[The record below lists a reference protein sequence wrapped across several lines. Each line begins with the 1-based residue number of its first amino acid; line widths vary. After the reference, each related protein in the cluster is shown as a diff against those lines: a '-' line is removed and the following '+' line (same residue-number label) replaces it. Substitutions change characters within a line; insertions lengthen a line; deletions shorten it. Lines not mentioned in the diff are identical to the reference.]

1 MHNTNDYIIL
11 EDYPDGSSLIMSL
24 NDVPDGEMHRQE
36 DYLYE
41 KSVMEIDKDAEWHV
55 PTKEEFDV
63 LMRLLKEKQI
73 DFDTLN
79 FQPHSIYDIY
89 GSGDGFH
96 SDSKSLKP
104 YCDFQRDEDGDKEE
118 WAVRPFA
125 IARLKQANPDEK
137 MTLKRLVVQYGRP
150 IPLFQIQKFLLT
162 THMELDKMHEQNICH
177 NDICPD
183 NIIVEITSNDVIR
196 FQLQSSL
203 YSAKPAKGDAVLNQ
217 DNSHRC
223 FWAPENYIGET
234 SFYSDQYQLAMTVYF
249 AIYGH
254 LPPNYKRA
262 NARNIASAFD
272 SRNFLPKDFENN
284 AFGRSLV
291 KALRLNP
298 IERFRCMDEWSIYI
312 LDEFVAFNAYSD
324 FYAVKNTM
332 SSSGHLYIS
341 GDHYQTYLNIFGAK
355 SCTPNAHIMET
366 YKEMGIHIWECHDFR
381 CYERRKIDINDNLT
395 YVYFPNGRCKNMFRL
410 MIASLAVKEYIGNR
424 YLYSYSDKCHAINEI
439 TKASKDIRGFSIDG
453 VTFLSYEKLI
463 DETTDFKR
471 LINDA
476 HTALQKVEATMK
488 HLLEGGSLEEEGKRE
503 DWVSVPIFYL
513 NNENVSYLRT
523 IIHYTNII
531 SPFSRCV
538 TRGNTVCIEGS
549 QKHINEGVEIFE
561 FIKNYSYQNS

>member
-1 MHNTNDYIIL
+1 MHNTKDYIVL
-11 EDYPDGSSLIMSL
+11 KKNPDGSELIMSL
-24 NDVPDGEMHRQE
+24 NDVPEDEMHRQE

-41 KSVMEIDKDAEWHV
+41 KSIMEIDKDAKWHV
-55 PTKEEFDV
+55 PSKEEFEV
-63 LMRLLKEKQI
+63 LMKLLKEKQI
-73 DFDTLN
+73 VFETLN
-79 FQPHSIYDIY
+79 FKPHCIYDIE
-89 GSGDGFH
+89 GSEDVFH
-96 SDSKSLKP
+96 SDSMSLIP
-104 YCDFQRDEDGDKEE
+104 YDNFQRDKDDDNNE

-125 IARLKQANPDEK
+125 IARFKQACPDEK
-137 MTLKRLVVQYGRP
+137 MTLKRLVVQYGCP
-150 IPLFQIQKFLLT
+150 IPLFSMKKSLLVLQE
-162 THMELDKMHEQNICH
+162 ELGEMHEQNICH

-183 NIIVEITSNDVIR
+183 NIIVDITSNGIMK
-196 FQLQSSL
+196 FHLQSSL
-203 YSAKPAKGDAVLNQ
+203 YSAEPAKGDAVLTQ
-217 DNSHRC
+217 DDFHRC

-234 SFYSDQYQLAMTVYF
+234 SFYSDQYQFAMTVYF

-262 NARNIASAFD
+262 NARNIASAFG

-298 IERFRCMDEWSIYI
+298 MERFRSMDEWSIYI

-341 GDHYQTYLNIFGAK
+341 GDHHQTYLNIFGAK
-355 SCTPNAHIMET
+355 SCNPNVHIMET

-381 CYERRKIDINDNLT
+381 CYERRKIDINDDLT

-476 HTALQKVEATMK
+476 HTALQKAEATMK
-488 HLLEGGSLEEEGKRE
+488 YLLEGGSLEEEGKRE

-538 TRGNTVCIEGS
+538 TRGNSVCIEGS
-549 QKHINEGVEIFE
+549 QKHINEGEEIFE